1 MGGVLTPVRFFEL
14 RPVRVFYAAVMDPI
28 LHLSLAVRD
37 LAESRAFYVDLL
49 GCELGRVRDGWIDV
63 WFYGMQVTL
72 HEEPE
77 LVAPPDA
84 RGVRHFG
91 VTLAADQLDAVLHRL
106 ESEPAGSI
114 EWLRPVATHYA
125 GTPRA
130 QTKAMIVDPSGN
142 AIELKT
148 YADPTAA
155 FSDR

>member
-1 MGGVLTPVRFFEL
+1 
-14 RPVRVFYAAVMDPI
+14 MDPI

-37 LAESRAFYVDLL
+37 IAESRAFYVDLL

-77 LVAPPDA
+77 LVAPPDV

-91 VTLAADQLDAVLHRL
+91 VTLAADQLDAILHRL
-106 ESEPAGSI
+106 ESEPAGRAV
-114 EWLRPVATHYA
+114 EWLRPVATQYA
-125 GTPRA
+125 GTPRE

-148 YADPTAA
+148 YADPAAA